1 MAFTLRMC
9 FIVQLQMDGYGMYLQ
24 EGWDGLACWSR
35 LDHLVLNSER
45 LKRGLQRPGVGS
57 RALKLLLVNGHLHSA
72 QVETTLL
79 LKIGSGKAVRVA
91 VEC

>member
-1 MAFTLRMC
+1 MEWTCKR
-9 FIVQLQMDGYGMYLQ
+9 VGM
-24 EGWDGLACWSR
+24 GLLVGLDYIIWS
-35 LDHLVLNSER
+35 LTASR
-45 LKRGLQRPGVGS
+45 LKRGLHRPGVGS

-79 LKIGSGKAVRVA
+79 LKIGSGKAVRVV